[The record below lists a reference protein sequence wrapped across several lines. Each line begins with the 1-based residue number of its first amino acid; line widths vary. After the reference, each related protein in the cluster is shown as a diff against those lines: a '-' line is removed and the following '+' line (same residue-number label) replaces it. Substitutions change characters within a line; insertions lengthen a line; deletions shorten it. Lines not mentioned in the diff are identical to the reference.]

1 MFFNFIGAKKSEIK
15 RARERFKEADLK
27 KELKKAYEFFLE
39 TIGLRGT
46 EVEDTSITEDE
57 IRELFSSRRAFSK
70 YVMPVAYDEERGIY
84 INQDG
89 TIGIMYE
96 CVPVLFSSPQAVKTL
111 SSIFTLNFPKNS
123 IIQFIMYADPYVE
136 HFLVRYVVSK
146 KRANEFPYL
155 KKACQNMTDFYRNM
169 KNHLGFPARHFR
181 VFFTLKFPPPKEF
194 TDNDL
199 KELKTAIREI
209 LQASYLHV
217 YDVKPQDFLFFMRF
231 LLNDVKFEVDEET
244 DNLGIDEIVKKTKL
258 LCQWMPNVR
267 LNRQIIKADT
277 EIETEKSYIRFGS
290 KKFRCLTWK
299 TMPESIDFV
308 FGNMITGIYE
318 LSDGVAG
325 DIKQVSTPFLA
336 VLNVFCD
343 SINTELQ
350 TKANLMLQQQ
360 PLGTY
365 IIALK
370 EKIDEYLWAVKQMN
384 DGKKFMRGFLT
395 FWVFSEDDD
404 ELRKSVHKYIRI
416 LESLGGNVQEETV
429 ITLPLFVYS
438 LPFGGICDKTNFLLL
453 DRDFVFTAET
463 ASASAPVQADFM
475 GTGEPV
481 LLFLGR
487 KGQVVGI
494 DLFSKKSSSY
504 NFFVAAPTGSGKS
517 FLVNYMVAN
526 YYGAGAKI
534 RIIDIGGSYKKL
546 VNMFKG
552 KYLEFSPENRVCIN
566 PFTTIY
572 DPEYDV
578 PVIVQMLTIMATAVT
593 EKLPE
598 QVSSETAYNMIQL
611 AVREVLRQ
619 AEERGLPYSALSI
632 DDVYDVLV
640 NFMDYF
646 PDAERLCGKDHCV
659 DSFEK
664 IASHLAFN
672 LHKFTSKGAYG
683 RWFVGENTFDISKDD
698 FVVLELEHL
707 KNFPDLFK
715 VITLSVLNAVT
726 ADLYL
731 SDRMRPTLIVLDEA
745 WQFLQDSPAFEKV
758 VEEGYRRARKYRG
771 SFGIITQDLLDLE
784 SFGRV
789 GRVIYTNS
797 AFKFYLSG
805 VKADLA
811 KERKIVD
818 LNDFVVS
825 VVKSL
830 RYNAPKY
837 SEIFID
843 TKEFGSGVVRL
854 IVDPYSYYVYTSE
867 PAEISEI
874 EKMVKKGM
882 SYDEAIREMIK
893 KYREKEGT
901 EK

>member
-1 MFFNFIGAKKSEIK
+1 MILNFIGAKKRESEKRIK
-15 RARERFKEADLK
+15 NLKE
-27 KELKKAYEFFLE
+27 EIKKAYDFFLE
-39 TIGLRGT
+39 AIGIRKT
-46 EVEDTSITEDE
+46 EIEEISITEDE
-57 IRELFSSRRAFSK
+57 IKELLSSRRAFSK

-123 IIQFIMYADPYVE
+123 IIQFIMYADPYIE
-136 HFLVRYVVSK
+136 HYLIKYVVLK
-146 KRANEFPYL
+146 ERADEFPYL
-155 KKACQNMTDFYRNM
+155 KKACQNMTDFYRNVR
-169 KNHLGFPARHFR
+169 NYLGFPARHFR

-199 KELKTAIREI
+199 KELKTAICEI
-209 LQASYLHV
+209 LQASYLHA

-277 EIETEKSYIRFGS
+277 EIEAEKSYIRFGS

-578 PVIVQMLTIMATAVT
+578 PVIVQMLTAMATAVT

-632 DDVYDVLV
+632 DDVYDILV

-672 LHKFTSKGAYG
+672 LHKFTSRGAYG

-874 EKMVKKGM
+874 EKMVKSGM
-882 SYDEAIREMIK
+882 TYDEAIREMIK